1 MHTYIRNDECHH
13 KQTFLS
19 HLFSSLWT
27 LLLLAGNCCPG
38 GIERSCL
45 RHKYSFTI
53 ALTARRNCKKS
64 ATFSIMLV
72 ICGLEKFCCRIHHH
86 FLHSDHSQTKKY
98 IYNNKKWRLAN
109 ISTYM
114 ELFVERWSKVTS
126 KRCDCVINCHFLIRY
141 HLDNLLQNRV
151 LQAKLLLT

>member
-13 KQTFLS
+13 KQTFYIPPIFQS
-19 HLFSSLWT
+19 MDTFT
-27 LLLLAGNCCPG
+27 LAGNFCPG

-64 ATFSIMLV
+64 ATFSITLV

-86 FLHSDHSQTKKY
+86 FLHSDHSQTKKN
-98 IYNNKKWRLAN
+98 IYNNNKWRQTFPLPVHG
-109 ISTYM
+109 TFCRT
-114 ELFVERWSKVTS
+114 LVTS
-126 KRCDCVINCHFLIRY
+126 KRCDCVINCHFLMRY
-141 HLDNLLQNRV
+141 HLDNLLQNCTV
-151 LQAKLLLT
+151 YCGHAKSC